1 MSGSNGSLG
10 DLRGTTALVT
20 GAAGLVGG
28 HLAEVLAGRRA
39 NLVLTDV
46 DQESLEQ
53 RAGELRGRGARVE
66 ALASNLMEPDELGGL
81 VGRAEEALAPVD
93 LLVNN
98 AYVELTSRFDRLST
112 EELEVQLG
120 VNFHAPLVLARAA
133 LPGMR
138 ERRRG
143 HIVNIASLTGKL
155 AFAYKAHYTAAKA
168 GLIGFSHA
176 LARELA
182 GEPVGVSVICPALI
196 AEGGVSEEA
205 REEGVKPPRLAGTCS
220 PRDVA
225 EAVVEA
231 VLEGKAEIAVSSRPT
246 AGLSALQASAPSL
259 AWRILKATGMPAYW
273 AALAERR
280 GRA

>member
-10 DLRGTTALVT
+10 DLRGATALVT

-28 HLAEVLAGRRA
+28 HLGEVLAERGA

-46 DQESLEQ
+46 DQASLEQ
-53 RAGELRGRGARVE
+53 RAGDLRRGVRVE
-66 ALASNLMEPDELGGL
+66 VLACNLMEPDELGGL

-98 AYVELTSRFDRLST
+98 AYVEMTSRFDQLSP
-112 EELEVQLG
+112 EELDMQLG
-120 VNFHAPLVLARAA
+120 VNFHAPLVLARAV

-182 GEPVGVSVICPALI
+182 AEPVGVSVICPALI

-205 REEGVKPPRLAGTCS
+205 REEGVEPPRLAGTCS

-231 VLEGKAEIAVSSRPT
+231 ALKGKTEIAVSSRPT

-259 AWRILKATGMPAYW
+259 AWRILKTTGMPEYW
-273 AALAERR
+273 EALARR
-280 GRA
+280 RDRA